1 MLLELRSQITRL
13 WTDEV
18 FILVDQA
25 LLRCEIFTHLPKGLH
40 TWCVHHLYKQKN
52 DRENRKICYQVRIE
66 GPYPVEK
73 LQRTRGNI
81 QSNRQIRSQ
90 VGVGEAPNKTQE

>member
-1 MLLELRSQITRL
+1 MKFLPIYLKVCTRG
-13 WTDEV
+13 V
-18 FILVDQA
+18 CI
-25 LLRCEIFTHLPKGLH
+25 IYINK
-40 TWCVHHLYKQKN
+40 KN